1 MNDIVFSF
9 FGVNDFWK
17 KVTDVL
23 LIAAFA
29 VLAIFAI
36 TGLVQLIKRKSLK
49 KVDPEITAMIPSL
62 VLVAVIYV
70 IFEKVCILNYRPIL
84 IDGVAE
90 SSFPSTH
97 TLVAVTIFGMTMLAL
112 SEYVKNKTTRVI
124 LKIVLIALMGVTAFG
139 RVASGMHWLTD
150 VLGGI
155 VFGADLVLIYGII
168 LRFIKEHRKNG

>member
-17 KVTDVL
+17 KVTDML
-23 LIAAFA
+23 LIATFA
-29 VLAIFAI
+29 VLAIFVV

-49 KVDPEITAMIPSL
+49 KVDPEITAMVPSL
-62 VLVAVIYV
+62 VLMAAIYV
-70 IFEKVCILNYRPIL
+70 IFEKFCILNYRPIL

-112 SEYVKNKTTRVI
+112 SKYVKNKAARVI
-124 LKIVLIALMGVTAFG
+124 LKVVLIALMGVMAFG
-139 RVASGMHWLTD
+139 RVASCMHWLTD
-150 VLGGI
+150 ALGGV
-155 VFGADLVLIYGII
+155 VFGADLVLVYGII
-168 LRFIKEHRKNG
+168 LRFMKEHRKNG